1 MANTLRL
8 ARGTVKSRLSR
19 ALARLR
25 TAMPAAVLALLVILA
40 ALLAASREARDAV
53 ADHLGLRGVNIVH
66 LPESPTAV
74 PTSRPGVVVPSNLGR
89 QIGLDQAR
97 LAAGGRLLVPSL
109 DELGPVEAIY
119 AQGGATARLITLV
132 FSPPSDTQL
141 SDGDLILFAQLDGSL
156 EPAVIEKGLAPESSA
171 TAVSVSGSRGFWLAG
186 KPHYFV
192 FRDRSGQYRQD
203 VIRLA
208 GNTLLWEAGAHALLR
223 LEGAASLE
231 QALRVASSV
240 RELAQSGNQ

>member
-1 MANTLRL
+1 MANTLGL

-25 TAMPAAVLALLVILA
+25 TAMPAAVLALVVILA

-53 ADHLGLRGVNIVH
+53 ADRLGLRGVNIVH

-74 PTSRPGVVVPSNLGR
+74 PTTRPAVVVPSNLGR

-109 DELGPVEAIY
+109 DELGPVQATY
-119 AQGGATARLITLV
+119 AQGDANARLITLV

-141 SDGDLILFAQLDGSL
+141 SDGHLMLFAQLDGSL
-156 EPAVIEKGLAPESSA
+156 EPAVIEKGLAPESTA
-171 TAVSVSGSRGFWLAG
+171 TAVSVGGSRGFWLAG

-192 FRDRSGQYRQD
+192 FRDPSGQYRQD
-203 VIRLA
+203 LIRLA

-240 RELAQSGNQ
+240 RELAESGNQ